1 MLTIRNCPSTLLEG
15 HKTFSRMA
23 LKRLFGGKRVSHLLP
38 YQSNAVGSA
47 VQPLFDQNRRVISL
61 SGVQEKYSVLLDKNM
76 LRLTRPDEK
85 GIYILKPVPYGVQ
98 NASQMPANEHLTMQ
112 IARQVF
118 GMEVAENTLVFFGD
132 GTPAYLTKRFDYD
145 ASGAKLG
152 QEDFASLALRTPQ
165 THGESYKYIGHY
177 AEMFEIMQKYLNT
190 YRVDAPKLLKILIF
204 NFLFSNGDAHFKN
217 FSILETELGDYR
229 LSPAYDLL
237 NSRIHVKDTDFA
249 LDQGL
254 LPSSMRRGQIA
265 TQFAKLADLAGISP
279 QIFDQVMA
287 RMVSGNE
294 QVQQLVSASF
304 LSQSTQ
310 RNYLQHYQSR
320 LKRLRKA
327 LND

>member
-1 MLTIRNCPSTLLEG
+1 
-15 HKTFSRMA
+15 
-23 LKRLFGGKRVSHLLP
+23 
-38 YQSNAVGSA
+38 
-47 VQPLFDQNRRVISL
+47 
-61 SGVQEKYSVLLDKNM
+61 
-76 LRLTRPDEK
+76 
-85 GIYILKPVPYGVQ
+85 
-98 NASQMPANEHLTMQ
+98 
-112 IARQVF
+112 
-118 GMEVAENTLVFFGD
+118 
-132 GTPAYLTKRFDYD
+132 
-145 ASGAKLG
+145 
-152 QEDFASLALRTPQ
+152 
-165 THGESYKYIGHY
+165 
-177 AEMFEIMQKYLNT
+177 
-190 YRVDAPKLLKILIF
+190 LI
-204 NFLFSNGDAHFKN
+204 
-217 FSILETELGDYR
+217 
-229 LSPAYDLL
+229 PAYDLL

-279 QIFDQVMA
+279 QIFDQVIA

>member
-1 MLTIRNCPSTLLEG
+1 MID
-15 HKTFSRMA
+15 
-23 LKRLFGGKRVSHLLP
+23 
-38 YQSNAVGSA
+38 YQ
-47 VQPLFDQNRRVISL
+47 
-61 SGVQEKYSVLLDKNM
+61 
-76 LRLTRPDEK
+76 
-85 GIYILKPVPYGVQ
+85 
-98 NASQMPANEHLTMQ
+98 
-112 IARQVF
+112 
-118 GMEVAENTLVFFGD
+118 
-132 GTPAYLTKRFDYD
+132 
-145 ASGAKLG
+145 
-152 QEDFASLALRTPQ
+152 
-165 THGESYKYIGHY
+165 
-177 AEMFEIMQKYLNT
+177 
-190 YRVDAPKLLKILIF
+190 
-204 NFLFSNGDAHFKN
+204 
-217 FSILETELGDYR
+217 

-279 QIFDQVMA
+279 QIFDQVIA

-310 RNYLQHYQSR
+310 RNYLQLYQSR